1 MLNVV
6 TNTLSYFM
14 LMRGEGNLAQRL
26 AGVSPR
32 QVALPA
38 IVVFEVCFGLQRAG
52 RQAQLAGFAA
62 MVQATRVL
70 DFDAECA
77 AQTAGLRAH
86 LEALGTPIGPH
97 DLLIAATACRYK
109 HTLVTHNTCEFARVP
124 GLVLEDW
131 FAG

>member
-1 MLNVV
+1 VSQYALD

-14 LMRGEGNLAQRL
+14 RGEGRVAERL
-26 AGVSPR
+26 AAVSPR

-38 IVVFEVCFGLQRAG
+38 IVVFEVRFGLQRAG
-52 RQAQLAGFAA
+52 RQAQLSGFAS

-77 AQTAGLRAH
+77 AQAADIRVH

-97 DLLIAATACRYK
+97 DLLIAATACRYQQ
-109 HTLVTHNTCEFARVP
+109 TLVTHNTREFARVP
-124 GLVLEDW
+124 GLVLQDW
-131 FAG
+131 YA